1 MTLYG
6 DLTVPTTKL
15 KSYAGKRPGFQRA
28 TVAFTRHDCKARH
41 LGDGGRGYNEEEAR
55 RPWRP
60 VDGGEGGILFRPLH
74 RRACSKSW
82 VLQQLR
88 FVIFHAIV

>member
-6 DLTVPTTKL
+6 DPTVPTNQL
-15 KSYAGKRPGFQRA
+15 KSYAGKRPGFQQA

-60 VDGGEGGILFRPLH
+60 VDGGKVAYCFGPFTAGLAPKVGCCSSCGLLFFTR
-74 RRACSKSW
+74 
-82 VLQQLR
+82 
-88 FVIFHAIV
+88 